1 MNIAIVTPWHNHQE
15 LLADYMEAVGV
26 AGEWDELI
34 IVDCGSEPQLEFATV
49 YPGSNLGFCG
59 GSNYGLNCAT
69 ADAVVFLNND
79 VRIRSQS
86 WLEEIRASLEPGVL
100 VGQLRN
106 GLHTS
111 VDNTLLTY
119 LDGWCLA
126 GMRSEL
132 LALGGFDETL
142 EEPAYYSDN
151 LLCLEARAAGMT
163 LVDLRIG
170 LEHLQNVTAGPAWDS
185 RVQAATTS
193 NRARYQARARELLVA
208 S

>member
-15 LLADYMEAVGV
+15 LEADYFAAVSV
-26 AGEWDELI
+26 AGEQDELI
-34 IVDCGSEPQLEFATV
+34 IVDCGSEPRLEFATV
-49 YPGSNLGFCG
+49 YPGANLGFSG
-59 GSNYGLNCAT
+59 GSNYGLDCT
-69 ADAVVFLNND
+69 SADAVLFLNND
-79 VRIRSQS
+79 IRKVRDD
-86 WLEEIRASLEPGVL
+86 WLDEIRDALELGVL

-106 GLHTS
+106 GLHTA
-111 VDNTLLTY
+111 VENTFLPY

-126 GMRSEL
+126 GMREDL
-132 LALGGFDETL
+132 LSLGGFDETL
-142 EEPAYYSDN
+142 EEPAYFSDN
-151 LLCLEARAAGMT
+151 LLCLEARARGMT

-170 LEHLQNVTAGPAWDS
+170 LEHLENVTAGPAWDS